1 MPVRRHRGR
10 MAEPDE
16 NSGIRCRLFCF
27 PYAGAGAAVF
37 RQWPDDL
44 PGDIELCIPCLPGRD
59 ARVDE
64 PPATAMAPLVDGI
77 AEEIRPLLGVPYAVF
92 GHSMG
97 AFVAFDLAHKLS
109 DSGFAPARV
118 FVAAQRGPRR
128 PYPAKPIFALPDDA
142 FLAALLDRYHSIP
155 EPILRQQDLMSVLLR
170 TLRGDF
176 TLVEDYHYRAARL
189 LSCPVTAF
197 GGREDRQIDREQL
210 AAWSCE
216 TSCAFDLHLLP
227 GGHFFLQESRKPLLA
242 IIRRQLATLV
252 AAG

>member
-1 MPVRRHRGR
+1 MAVRRYRGR
-10 MAEPDE
+10 AAGPHE

-27 PYAGAGAAVF
+27 PYAGGGAAAF
-37 RQWPDDL
+37 RQWPDGL

-64 PPATAMAPLVDGI
+64 PPATVMAPLVEGI
-77 AEEIRPLLGVPYAVF
+77 AEEIFPLLTLPYALF

-109 DSGFAPARV
+109 DSGFAPASV
-118 FVAAQRGPRR
+118 FVSAQRGPRL
-128 PYPAKPIFALPDDA
+128 PYPAKPIFSLPDDA
-142 FLAALLDRYHSIP
+142 FLTAILDRYDSIP
-155 EPILRQQDLMSVLLR
+155 EPVLRQPELVSVLLR

-176 TLVEDYHYRAARL
+176 TLVEDYHYRARRM

-216 TSCAFDLHLLP
+216 TSGTFDLHLLP
-227 GGHFFLQESRKPLLA
+227 GGHFFLQDSRRPLLG
-242 IIRRQLATLV
+242 IIRRQLAPLA